1 MIEEWEFA
9 CALNHFLLGRV
20 TRRHHQGFQLP
31 GVAIPRGIVAPG
43 TIDEMGKE
51 HLHR

>member
-1 MIEEWEFA
+1 MMIEEWKFACGLATFSSAEFA
-9 CALNHFLLGRV
+9 
-20 TRRHHQGFQLP
+20 RRHHAFQLP
-31 GVAIPRGIVAPG
+31 GVAIPRRIVAPG